1 MPKFSIR
8 FPIFLLL
15 ISLALCAQTSTQ
27 SPNDPIIQ
35 KTSGMEKYPGFF
47 DFYWDA
53 AEGKIWLEIGN
64 WEEFLYL
71 VSLPAGV
78 GSNDIGL
85 DRGQIGARR
94 VVQFRR
100 VGPKVLLVQPNYD
113 YRADSPNLLERKAVE
128 EAFAQSVLWGFEV
141 AAEHGERVLVDAS
154 DFFLRD
160 AHGVIARLKNTGQGD
175 YRLDLSRSAFYL
187 PRTKNFPKNSEVE
200 VTLTFTGEAP
210 GNYLRQV
217 VPTPQAVTVRQHASF
232 VQLPGPGYRP
242 RQLDPRC
249 GFFGIDYLDFA
260 AHIHE
265 PLRQQFIAR
274 HRLEK
279 KDPAAQQSEAVEPI
293 IYYLDSATPEPV
305 RSALLEGASWWNQA
319 FEAAGYKDAFQMKL
333 LPEDADPMDV
343 RYNVIQWVHR
353 ATRGWSYGDA
363 VMDPRTGEIIK
374 GHVTLGSLRVRQ
386 DYLIAEGLLAPYDSG
401 EPAPPEMQEMA
412 LARLRQLSAHE
423 VGHTLG
429 LMHNFAAS
437 TVDRASVMDYPHPL
451 VTISDD
457 GRLDL
462 SAAYAEG
469 IGAWDKI
476 AIAYGYQD
484 FPEGKPE
491 AGALEEI
498 LQSGIRQGLYFM
510 SDNDARPPGGA
521 HPEAHL
527 WDNGRDAGG
536 ELLRVLKVREKALQQ
551 FGAKNIPPGKP
562 MAALEEAL
570 VPVYF
575 FHRYQLEA
583 AVKLLGG
590 LSYRYALRGDGQ
602 PVSEMVPPETQ
613 RRALRAL
620 LQTLQPEA
628 LKLPENLLA
637 QIPPRAFG
645 MSRGPEII
653 RTHTGLTFDPLAA
666 AEAAANLTV
675 TLLLHPERAARLVEY
690 HARQSDYPGLEEV
703 VDALLE
709 ATWFTPAE
717 PGYSGE
723 ICRTVAY
730 VVLYR
735 LMQLARDERASAQTK
750 ALAEFKLSEMR
761 SRLMKGKRSKSAG
774 RRAQVDYAIRQIGIF
789 LENPADIS
797 LPAPQDPPAGSPIGS
812 GDYSDCYFHF
822 TD

>member
-1 MPKFSIR
+1 
-8 FPIFLLL
+8 
-15 ISLALCAQTSTQ
+15 
-27 SPNDPIIQ
+27 
-35 KTSGMEKYPGFF
+35 
-47 DFYWDA
+47 
-53 AEGKIWLEIGN
+53 
-64 WEEFLYL
+64 
-71 VSLPAGV
+71 
-78 GSNDIGL
+78 
-85 DRGQIGARR
+85 
-94 VVQFRR
+94 
-100 VGPKVLLVQPNYD
+100 
-113 YRADSPNLLERKAVE
+113 
-128 EAFAQSVLWGFEV
+128 
-141 AAEHGERVLVDAS
+141 
-154 DFFLRD
+154 
-160 AHGVIARLKNTGQGD
+160 
-175 YRLDLSRSAFYL
+175 
-187 PRTKNFPKNSEVE
+187 
-200 VTLTFTGEAP
+200 
-210 GNYLRQV
+210 
-217 VPTPQAVTVRQHASF
+217 
-232 VQLPGPGYRP
+232 
-242 RQLDPRC
+242 
-249 GFFGIDYLDFA
+249 
-260 AHIHE
+260 
-265 PLRQQFIAR
+265 
-274 HRLEK
+274 
-279 KDPAAQQSEAVEPI
+279 
-293 IYYLDSATPEPV
+293 
-305 RSALLEGASWWNQA
+305 
-319 FEAAGYKDAFQMKL
+319 
-333 LPEDADPMDV
+333 
-343 RYNVIQWVHR
+343 
-353 ATRGWSYGDA
+353 
-363 VMDPRTGEIIK
+363 
-374 GHVTLGSLRVRQ
+374 
-386 DYLIAEGLLAPYDSG
+386 
-401 EPAPPEMQEMA
+401 
-412 LARLRQLSAHE
+412 
-423 VGHTLG
+423 
-429 LMHNFAAS
+429 
-437 TVDRASVMDYPHPL
+437 
-451 VTISDD
+451 
-457 GRLDL
+457 
-462 SAAYAEG
+462 AYAEG

-536 ELLRVLKVREKALQQ
+536 ELLRVLKVREKALLQ
-551 FGAKNIPPGKP
+551 FGEKNIPPGKP

-645 MSRGPEII
+645 MSRSPEII
-653 RTHTGLTFDPLAA
+653 RTHTGLTFDALAA

-735 LMQLARDERASAQTK
+735 LMQLARDERASAKTK

-761 SRLMKGKRSKSAG
+761 SRLMKGKRRKFAG
-774 RRAQVDYAIRQIGIF
+774 RRWKVDY
-789 LENPADIS
+789 
-797 LPAPQDPPAGSPIGS
+797 
-812 GDYSDCYFHF
+812 
-822 TD
+822 